1 MKYIFILLF
10 VLACTSCS
18 NVTNQDKAVASKEYT
33 TPEDLIEY
41 WIFDRNPDDA
51 PFDESHFRKNH
62 RTEIES
68 TLKVNRIDTL
78 SKLYTVFYSY
88 TVGSDIVRNCITL
101 TSLDGKLLLTFPT
114 YIPTYDADDAK
125 KAIELNKTRYDIS
138 SDINFKNLS
147 NQMDSWVKDTK
158 QIWWEEGSINRF

>member
-1 MKYIFILLF
+1 M
-10 VLACTSCS
+10 
-18 NVTNQDKAVASKEYT
+18 
-33 TPEDLIEY
+33 
-41 WIFDRNPDDA
+41 
-51 PFDESHFRKNH
+51 
-62 RTEIES
+62 
-68 TLKVNRIDTL
+68 
-78 SKLYTVFYSY
+78 
-88 TVGSDIVRNCITL
+88 RNCITL

-158 QIWWEEGSINRF
+158 QIWWEEGSINRILKRQTAASLWMQPFAFL

>member
-33 TPEDLIEY
+33 TPEDLIKY

-68 TLKVNRIDTL
+68 TLKVNRHSVQTL
-78 SKLYTVFYSY
+78 YRFLFIYSRFRHSAKLHHLNLFRWKITPYISYLYSD
-88 TVGSDIVRNCITL
+88 V
-101 TSLDGKLLLTFPT
+101 
-114 YIPTYDADDAK
+114 
-125 KAIELNKTRYDIS
+125 
-138 SDINFKNLS
+138 
-147 NQMDSWVKDTK
+147 
-158 QIWWEEGSINRF
+158 

>member
-1 MKYIFILLF
+1 ML
-10 VLACTSCS
+10 
-18 NVTNQDKAVASKEYT
+18 
-33 TPEDLIEY
+33 
-41 WIFDRNPDDA
+41 
-51 PFDESHFRKNH
+51 
-62 RTEIES
+62 
-68 TLKVNRIDTL
+68 
-78 SKLYTVFYSY
+78 
-88 TVGSDIVRNCITL
+88 TL

-158 QIWWEEGSINRF
+158 RYGGKKDHKPLLKKQTAAPSGCSRLFPVINIALTALRLAVKL